1 MPCNVRA
8 AQQFMQKNMLTAK
21 CDLYALIS
29 STASR
34 WLFQGVQDIIKD
46 LQEVYK
52 DGHEEDH
59 AGKE

>member
-1 MPCNVRA
+1 
-8 AQQFMQKNMLTAK
+8 MQKNMLTAK